1 MPSFYNLDAPRKAT
15 NVSINCDLLEQA
27 RDLKLNLSATLEQ
40 ALVEKLRE
48 QTRQQWRDENA
59 AAIEAYN
66 TEVEKHGTFGDC
78 VRTF

>member
-1 MPSFYNLDAPRKAT
+1 MPSFYNVDAHRKAT
-15 NVSINCDLLEQA
+15 NVSINCDLLEPA

-40 ALVEKLRE
+40 ALIDKLRE

-66 TEVEKHGTFGDC
+66 TEVEKHGAFGDC